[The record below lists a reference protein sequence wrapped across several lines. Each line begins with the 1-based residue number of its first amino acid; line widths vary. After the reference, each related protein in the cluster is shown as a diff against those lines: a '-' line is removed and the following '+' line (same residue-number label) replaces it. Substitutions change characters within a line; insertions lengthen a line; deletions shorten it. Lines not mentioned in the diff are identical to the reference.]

1 VPIKKAT
8 SQKRGRPAK
17 SAAKKTAL
25 PTAKKGRPAKAAS
38 AASAAPKATRGRV
51 AKKAAPKK
59 VAAKTAAPA
68 AEKKMVLRR
77 KPIKVGVVGLGRA
90 GWNIHVHRMRG
101 DQRFII
107 TDVCDL
113 QKDRLK
119 EANEEFGCNTFT
131 NFEDFLKN
139 AECELVVIAS
149 QSVAHAPQSIAALKS
164 GRDVLVEKPMSIT
177 SAEAT
182 KMIKAA
188 QAADKKL
195 FVHQNYRYHAD
206 VQYLREL
213 LAGKLLGD
221 VFEIRIR
228 ALGFSRRSDWQT
240 LQKFGGGTLN
250 NTCPHFIDTALLLL
264 GSPVKQQFSDLKLT
278 VDAGDAD
285 DHVKILLKGEN
296 GRVIDLE
303 VSTTCAFS
311 ETKWTVL
318 GTAGTLKS
326 DGSTSTIKYF
336 DPRKLRPLVVT
347 ETPAEGRKY
356 GNDDK
361 IPWQE
366 AIEPSIPKNPSG
378 DYYDNV
384 WRVLRY
390 GAEQDVKPEEVYEV
404 MRVIEKAHKD
414 NPGL

>member
-8 SQKRGRPAK
+8 
-17 SAAKKTAL
+17 AKKA
-25 PTAKKGRPAKAAS
+25 GRPAKA
-38 AASAAPKATRGRV
+38 G
-51 AKKAAPKK
+51 AKKAAP
-59 VAAKTAAPA
+59 VAAKKVVKKAAAKNTAVA
-68 AEKKMVLRR
+68 ADKKQVLRR
-77 KPIKVGVVGLGRA
+77 KPVKVGVVGLGRA
-90 GWNIHVHRMRG
+90 GWNIHVNRMRG

-107 TDVCDL
+107 SDVCDF
-113 QKDRLK
+113 QEDRLK
-119 EANEEFGCNTFT
+119 EAKEEFGCNTFT
-131 NFEDFLKN
+131 DFEDFLKN

-149 QSVAHAPQSIAALKS
+149 QSVAHAPQSIAVLKS
-164 GRDVLVEKPMSIT
+164 GRNVLVEKPMSMT
-177 SAEAT
+177 AAEAT

-188 QAADKKL
+188 SSADKKL
-195 FVHQNYRYHAD
+195 FVHQNYRYHLD

-228 ALGFSRRSDWQT
+228 ALNFSRRSDWQT

-250 NTCPHFIDTALLLL
+250 NTCPHFIDAAMILLE
-264 GSPVKQQFSDLKLT
+264 SPVKQQFSDLKLT
-278 VDAGDAD
+278 VSAGDAD
-285 DHVKILLKGEN
+285 DHVKVLLKGEN
-296 GRVIDLE
+296 DRVVDLE
-303 VSTTCAFS
+303 ISGACAFS
-311 ETKWTVL
+311 EPLWTVL
-318 GTAGTLKS
+318 GTAGTLRS
-326 DGSTSTIKYF
+326 DGKTSTIKYF
-336 DPRKLRPLVVT
+336 DPKKLKALKVT

-356 GNDDK
+356 GNGDK
-361 IPWQE
+361 IPWKE
-366 AIEPSIPKNPSG
+366 KIEPSVPKNPSG

>member
-1 VPIKKAT
+1 VPIKKA
-8 SQKRGRPAK
+8 PAK
-17 SAAKKTAL
+17 KA
-25 PTAKKGRPAKAAS
+25 GRPAKAAVKK
-38 AASAAPKATRGRV
+38 AAPAAAKKVAPKAV
-51 AKKAAPKK
+51 AKKAAVK
-59 VAAKTAAPA
+59 KTAVVAD
-68 AEKKMVLRR
+68 KKQVLRR

-90 GWNIHVHRMRG
+90 GWNIHVNRMRD

-107 TDVCDL
+107 SDVCDF

-131 NFEDFLKN
+131 DFDDFLKN
-139 AECELVVIAS
+139 AECEMVVVAS
-149 QSVAHAPQSIAALKS
+149 QSIAHAPQTIAALKS

-188 QAADKKL
+188 NAADKKL

-206 VQYLREL
+206 VQYLREVL
-213 LAGKLLGD
+213 DSKLLGD
-221 VFEIRIR
+221 VFEIRAR
-228 ALGFSRRSDWQT
+228 ALGFNRRSDWQT
-240 LQKFGGGTLN
+240 LQKFGGGCLN
-250 NTCPHFIDTALLLL
+250 NTCPHFIDTCLLLL
-264 GSPVKQQFSDLKLT
+264 ESPVKDQFSDLRHT

-285 DHVKILLKGEN
+285 DHVKILLRGEN
-296 GRVIDLE
+296 KRVIDLE
-303 VSTTCAFS
+303 VSTTCAFP
-311 ETKWTVL
+311 ETKWTLL
-318 GTAGTLKS
+318 GTNGTLKS

-336 DPRKLRPLVVT
+336 DPKKLKPLKVN
-347 ETPAEGRKY
+347 ENPAEGRKY

-366 AIEPSIPKNPSG
+366 KVEASVPKKPSG

-390 GAEQDVKPEEVYEV
+390 GAEQEVKPEEVYNV

-414 NPGL
+414 SDGL